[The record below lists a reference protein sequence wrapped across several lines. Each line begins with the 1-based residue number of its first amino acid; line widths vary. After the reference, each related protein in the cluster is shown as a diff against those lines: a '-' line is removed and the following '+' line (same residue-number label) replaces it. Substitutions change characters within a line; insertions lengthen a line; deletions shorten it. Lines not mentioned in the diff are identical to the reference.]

1 MTTMNLKGAWARSV
15 PGLSADDFVDL
26 TWRDGTA
33 ALSGIPSGSFGTKIL
48 TRGPGHG
55 IFGGWHWDGT
65 TLTAEVDRYGFF
77 SMFYAAREGRI
88 LVSPSLWQLAA
99 RGADLTPDRRALA
112 VFHRLGI
119 FINDDTPF
127 AGIRV
132 LPPCGKLRW
141 TRGKLTIDAPAR
153 RITPQQI
160 SPNDAVDGMIE
171 LFRRAIER
179 TLRTWSGPII
189 LPLSGGRDSRHILLE
204 LVRQGRPPEAC
215 VTFHHGGARWN
226 TEVKAARALCEAV
239 GVRHVVLGHPR
250 SRQVDHLRAIALT
263 QLCADE
269 HAQMMPLH
277 DYLLDHREAAAF
289 DGIAGDILTNPD
301 DDAEAYF
308 QLAGAGNFAEIARRM
323 ITGHGAVISRAA
335 NGTGAGPLYSPGA
348 DDATVA
354 YVADAIAAYA
364 DAPDPY
370 QMFWL
375 MHRTRREISF
385 VANGILSPAQ
395 AVFTPYL
402 DTDFVEFCTS
412 LPYAVT
418 RSQTLHDEAIHRAY
432 PAYADDA
439 FRGSLSTRPARR
451 LVPAPQVRE
460 PRRHR
465 AHRPVPRTGGADLD
479 LHRADGTPK
488 PAARPG
494 ERDVSHA
501 RPARRR
507 PDPGRGQ
514 GPRRFRRT
522 PGSDAP
528 TGAGDRQFRAA
539 VAGADATDRSH
550 RLDGGHGPAGR
561 LRIAPGGL
569 ASRHRKVRH
578 GPGTSTW
585 SGRAGRLPCFS
596 EHAPRPGP
604 DPSVRAPP
612 IWRRHGYRRRFAMR
626 RLSAIPAPP
635 PPRVSPPPGSAAPA
649 QRSSPA
655 PPDRCRIRCP

>member
-1 MTTMNLKGAWARSV
+1 MTTMNLKGALARSV

-239 GVRHVVLGHPR
+239 GVRHIVLGHPR

-432 PAYADDA
+432 PAYAD
-439 FRGSLSTRPARR
+439 
-451 LVPAPQVRE
+451 VPFAE
-460 PRRHR
+460 
-465 AHRPVPRTGGADLD
+465 AY
-479 LHRADGTPK
+479 
-488 PAARPG
+488 
-494 ERDVSHA
+494 
-501 RPARRR
+501 R
-507 PDPGRGQ
+507 PDPPGASSLRHKFRSLADTARIARFLAPEAPISTFTALMGRRSPLHAQANAMYLMHDRLVDGLTPD
-514 GPRRFRRT
+514 GAKALVGFAEHLEATRPRALVTDSF
-522 PGSDAP
+522 AP
-528 TGAGDRQFRAA
+528 PSRARMPQTGANGWMEAM
-539 VAGADATDRSH
+539 G
-550 RLDGGHGPAGR
+550 
-561 LRIAPGGL
+561 LRVG
-569 ASRHRKVRH
+569 
-578 GPGTSTW
+578 
-585 SGRAGRLPCFS
+585 S
-596 EHAPRPGP
+596 E
-604 DPSVRAPP
+604 
-612 IWRRHGYRRRFAMR
+612 
-626 RLSAIPAPP
+626 
-635 PPRVSPPPGSAAPA
+635 
-649 QRSSPA
+649 
-655 PPDRCRIRCP
+655 